1 VNAERLADIRAAC
14 PFRLVHD
21 DDVDQLG
28 RETTISE
35 VANGTTLFEQGDRA
49 DSVAAILAGNVE
61 VVRDGRVLASLDP
74 GSVIGELSL
83 FVPSA
88 TRSATVRTTSPVRM
102 ITWGA
107 VDVLR
112 RLDEHERLATAIAA
126 DLAFVL
132 AERLERR
139 TQDVISLLQAAG
151 TRLPVSELERFRRSA
166 VE

>member
-1 VNAERLADIRAAC
+1 VNAERLTDIRAAC
-14 PFRLVHD
+14 PFRLVQD

-35 VANGTTLFEQGDRA
+35 VASGTTLFEEGDRA
-49 DSVAAILAGNVE
+49 DCVAAILAGSVD
-61 VVRDGRVLASLDP
+61 VVRDGRVIASLDP

-88 TRSATVRTTSPVRM
+88 TRTATVRTTSPVRM
-102 ITWGA
+102 ITWSA
-107 VDVLR
+107 VDVIR
-112 RLDEHERLATAIAA
+112 RLNEHERLATAIAA

-139 TQDVISLLQAAG
+139 TQDVVSLLKAAG
-151 TRLPVSELERFRRSA
+151 TRLPVSEFERFRRSA